1 MFRTIFILEQRP
13 FDKLTDVHGFQVV
26 DFGNGSTGSS
36 EFGRVPKK
44 TITRLQTT
52 SLRMNEVTID
62 VVKIYIWTA
71 SQNTWGHIQKSA
83 QLCLNNQEP
92 YSEAGR
98 NFFFFFFFKPV
109 AALRWRKSS
118 VTQNIFTSKLSL

>member
-98 NFFFFFFFKPV
+98 NFFFFFFF
-109 AALRWRKSS
+109 
-118 VTQNIFTSKLSL
+118 